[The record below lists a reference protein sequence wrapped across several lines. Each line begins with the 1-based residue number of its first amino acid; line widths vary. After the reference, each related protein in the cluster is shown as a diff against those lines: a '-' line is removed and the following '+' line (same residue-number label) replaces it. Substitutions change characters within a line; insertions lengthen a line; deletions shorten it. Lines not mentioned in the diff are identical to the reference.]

1 MWLTRKF
8 ILAGFASV
16 VSVVLAFTGHLSG
29 SEWVAAQSL
38 ILGLFGA
45 ANVADKKF
53 GGGG

>member
-1 MWLTRKF
+1 MWKTRKF
-8 ILAGFASV
+8 ILAAFASLT
-16 VSVVLAFTGHLSG
+16 SVVLAFTGHLTG